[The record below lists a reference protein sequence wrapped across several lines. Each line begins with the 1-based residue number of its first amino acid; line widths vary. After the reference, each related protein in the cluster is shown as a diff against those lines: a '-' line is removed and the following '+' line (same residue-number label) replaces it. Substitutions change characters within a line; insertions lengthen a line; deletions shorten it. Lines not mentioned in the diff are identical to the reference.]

1 MACSIDAEAE
11 RKPPVS
17 LSGIF
22 GVEMRDGDLSKI
34 PLKLRLAALLL
45 APLACTG
52 GANAFQAGQVP
63 LLSKAARNAVYQ
75 LGPGDKLRVVVFGV
89 DELGGEFTVPGSGK
103 VSLPLIGLQQAA
115 GLTPE
120 QLQVEIAKALAAGYV
135 KDPRVNVEVL
145 NYRPFYILG
154 EVNKPGEYPY
164 TDGLTVLNAVARAE
178 GFTYR
183 AKTRVFKRRSG
194 EERVEHVEPL
204 TAGAPVKPGDTIRI
218 EERSF

>member
-1 MACSIDAEAE
+1 M
-11 RKPPVS
+11 
-17 LSGIF
+17 
-22 GVEMRDGDLSKI
+22 
-34 PLKLRLAALLL
+34 LAAL
-45 APLACTG
+45 ACG
-52 GANAFQAGQVP
+52 ASANAVQAAPSSSPDQ
-63 LLSKAARNAVYQ
+63 AARSGAYQ

-89 DELGGEFTVPGSGK
+89 DALGGEFTVPGSGQ

-120 QLQVEIAKALAAGYV
+120 QLQVSIAKALAAGYV
-135 KDPRVNVEVL
+135 KNPRVNVEVL

-183 AKTRVFKRRSG
+183 AKTRVFKRRSS
-194 EERVEHVEPL
+194 EERVEHVEAL